1 LFLLPY
7 EFTAPV
13 ETYDFETYAY
23 TVVYLPEDLAGALP
37 LDRFPR
43 LRIEAEVSGVPLK
56 AALMSTGGRWYLMLS
71 KALLKHAGLT
81 LGDTAHV
88 AFAVAD
94 QDAVDVPSPLAA
106 ALDAE
111 PELRA
116 AWEALTPGKRR
127 GLAHRVAS
135 AKTAP
140 TIAKRVAGVI
150 NGLI

>member
-1 LFLLPY
+1 MFLPY

-13 ETYDFETYAY
+13 EAHDFETFSY
-23 TVVYLPEDLAGALP
+23 TVVYLPERLVTALP
-37 LDRFPR
+37 LDRHPR
-43 LRIEAEVSGVPLK
+43 LRIEAEVNGVPLK
-56 AALMSTGGRWYLMLS
+56 AALMPAGGRWYLMLS
-71 KALLKHAGLT
+71 KAMLKRAGLAM
-81 LGDTAHV
+81 GDQAHI

-94 QDAVDVPSPLAA
+94 QDAVDVPPPLAE

-111 PELRA
+111 PELRE

-140 TIAKRVAGVI
+140 TIAKRVAEVI
-150 NGLI
+150 DGLL